1 MSNKDLLKQAIAE
14 AKTIREA
21 AIANAKEALEETL
34 TPHLKEMLAQK
45 LQEMEDADEEKM
57 DETINNA
64 ENQDY
69 SENPEAHG
77 NLEEA
82 EEAEEEEAEEEEA
95 PEGEEEK
102 EEGEEEEEVE
112 IEDMS
117 IDDLKDLIRDIVA
130 QEVGHDESEE
140 ELPGEE
146 APEGEEDMVSIDG
159 DSEEIDINELLAEL
173 EGMEKEENINEIGPE
188 YIEGAAQLVEM
199 FPFLTMQTASLVIG
213 ALGAAGLAG
222 FSAIA
227 AKVQDMALAGK
238 FGGSAKSFAEKLQ
251 AAGGAAAKATQN
263 REGVETVNEEV
274 ENMDENIDIIYEL
287 INMFPFLTN
296 STAEM
301 LLGVFGAVGITG
313 LSAIAAKV
321 HQMAKD
327 GAVGESAKKVGDKLT
342 DIGNAAAKSTQ
353 VSEESEDLNEALK
366 TINVLKNQLQEVNLL
381 NAKLLYVNKVFKSNN
396 LSEGQKVNVIAAFD
410 KAETV
415 KEVKLVFETVSK
427 NVVAK
432 PAALKEHRSFASK
445 ATGNAQTTAPKE
457 IISEVSEQVSRWQKL
472 AGIIK

>member
-45 LQEMEDADEEKM
+45 LQEMEDKEDEVVE
-57 DETINNA
+57 
-64 ENQDY
+64 ENIY
-69 SENPEAHG
+69 
-77 NLEEA
+77 
-82 EEAEEEEAEEEEA
+82 EAEEEEVEAGEGEEGAEEEGA
-95 PEGEEEK
+95 EEE
-102 EEGEEEEEVE
+102 GNEEEELE

-117 IDDLKDLIRDIVA
+117 VEDLKDLIRDIVA

-146 APEGEEDMVSIDG
+146 APEGEDMVSMDG

-173 EGMEKEENINEIGPE
+173 EGMDKEEVKEENINEIGPE
-188 YIEGAAQLVEM
+188 YIEGAKQLVEM

-222 FSAIA
+222 FSVIA
-227 AKVQDMALAGK
+227 AKVMDMALAGK

-263 REGVETVNEEV
+263 REGVEAVNEE
-274 ENMDENIDIIYEL
+274 ENIDENIDIIYQL
-287 INMFPFLTN
+287 IDAFPFLTN
-296 STAEM
+296 QTAE
-301 LLGVFGAVGITG
+301 LLVGTLGAVGLTG
-313 LSAIAAKV
+313 LSAIMAKV

-327 GAVGESAKKVGDKLT
+327 GVFGEKGKQIGDKLS
-342 DIGNAAAKSTQ
+342 DIGNAAAGATQ
-353 VSEESEDLNEALK
+353 HRQREGVEEELNEALK
-366 TINVLKNQLQEVNLL
+366 AVKILRNQLQEVNLL
-381 NAKLLYVNKVFKSNN
+381 NAKLLYVNKVFKSTN

-432 PAALKEHRSFASK
+432 PAAIKEHRSFASK

-457 IISEVSEQVSRWQKL
+457 ILSEVSEQVARWQKL
-472 AGIIK
+472 AGIIKS

>member
-45 LQEMEDADEEKM
+45 LQEMEDKEDEEVM
-57 DETINNA
+57 EETIN
-64 ENQDY
+64 D
-69 SENPEAHG
+69 PETETAHG
-77 NLEEA
+77 NVA
-82 EEAEEEEAEEEEA
+82 EAEEEEEEENEEEA
-95 PEGEEEK
+95 GEEEGNE
-102 EEGEEEEEVE
+102 EEGEEEEVE

-117 IDDLKDLIRDIVA
+117 IEDLKDLIRDIVS

-146 APEGEEDMVSIDG
+146 TPAGEEDMVSMDG

-173 EGMEKEENINEIGPE
+173 EGMDKEEVKEENINEIGPE
-188 YIEGAAQLVEM
+188 YIEGAKQLVEM

-222 FSAIA
+222 FSVIA
-227 AKVQDMALAGK
+227 AKVMDMALAGK
-238 FGGSAKSFAEKLQ
+238 FGGAAKSFAEKLQ

-263 REGVETVNEEV
+263 REGVEAVNEEV
-274 ENMDENIDIIYEL
+274 ENIDENIDIIYEL
-287 INMFPFLTN
+287 IDMFPFLTN
-296 STAEM
+296 STAQM

-313 LSAIAAKV
+313 LSAIAAKI
-321 HQMAKD
+321 HQMAED
-327 GAVGESAKKVGDKLT
+327 GVFGEAGKKLGNKLT
-342 DIGNAAAKSTQ
+342 SLGKDAASARN

-381 NAKLLYVNKVFKSNN
+381 NAKLLYVNKVFKSTN

-445 ATGNAQTTAPKE
+445 ATGNATTTAPKE
-457 IISEVSEQVSRWQKL
+457 ILSEVSEQVARWQKL
-472 AGIIK
+472 AGIIKS